1 MMFHLNKGFP
11 SRFRSID
18 FFTSETDSESAY
30 IPLSLFRDD
39 KQNTGG
45 FTMFKSL
52 IPAVVIVSALAAPA
66 FAFAQSSDNGPV
78 TRAEVKAQLVQLEK
92 AGYNP
97 AGDQINY
104 PANIQAAQA
113 RVDAQNGQAA
123 TAYGPS
129 KIGRAH

>member
-1 MMFHLNKGFP
+1 
-11 SRFRSID
+11 
-18 FFTSETDSESAY
+18 
-30 IPLSLFRDD
+30 
-39 KQNTGG
+39 
-45 FTMFKSL
+45 MFKSL
-52 IPAVVIVSALAAPA
+52 IPAVVIVSALAAPT
-66 FAFAQSSDNGPV
+66 FAFAQSTDTNGPL

-97 AGDQINY
+97 AGDQVNY

-129 KIGRAH
+129 TSGTSAVGVRSSAAPAQNAPGSVFFGH